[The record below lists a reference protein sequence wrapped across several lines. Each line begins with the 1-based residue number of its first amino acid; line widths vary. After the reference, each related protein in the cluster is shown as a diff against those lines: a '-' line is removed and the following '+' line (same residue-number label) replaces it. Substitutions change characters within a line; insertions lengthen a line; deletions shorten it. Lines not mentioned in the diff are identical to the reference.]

1 VHPTKAEATASAAI
15 VAPIFNVSAGAA
27 WCPTHVAPPFV
38 TWMQYSIRRSAV
50 GIQPKLFTAKA
61 AKNAKEKKFNP
72 LILALSLRPL
82 CVKSEK

>member
-1 VHPTKAEATASAAI
+1 MHSAKAEAAASAAI

-38 TWMQYSIRRSAV
+38 TWMQYSIQRSAA
-50 GIQPKLFTAKA
+50 GIQPNLFTAKD
-61 AKNAKEKKFNP
+61 AKDAKEKKFNP
-72 LILALSLRPL
+72 LILLRPL